1 MADTDT
7 KNNDNQLSNGGFRY
21 ISPTTDFGFKR
32 LFGDPR
38 IMKGFL
44 NALFDSKKLNIVIE
58 DLEYIDKDE
67 LGTVKKNRGV
77 IYDLR
82 CKTTTGEEI
91 IVEMQN
97 EGQDFFENRIIYY
110 LARAVSN
117 QGFKKGHDGKPE
129 EKEDWDFAIH
139 RVIGVFIMNFYDP
152 NDSEK
157 ISRNCWTNVDTH
169 EISSDRQ
176 EYWKV
181 QLPYF
186 RKHNMKKEDCTT
198 KSDYWLYNIANMDT
212 MEELAF
218 KEKDSDFVYLSE
230 LAEFR
235 AMSIPEQD
243 RYIRQIDREVVWKN
257 VMDRK
262 YRFGF
267 SDGKE
272 EGRAEGRAE
281 GRVEGRAEGI
291 AEGLAVGEKQA
302 KLLIARSLKSFG
314 KMTIDEIAAATNL
327 TPDEIA
333 KI

>member
-1 MADTDT
+1 M
-7 KNNDNQLSNGGFRY
+7 
-21 ISPTTDFGFKR
+21 
-32 LFGDPR
+32 
-38 IMKGFL
+38 
-44 NALFDSKKLNIVIE
+44 
-58 DLEYIDKDE
+58 
-67 LGTVKKNRGV
+67 

-82 CKTTTGEEI
+82 CKTTTGEDI

-97 EGQDFFENRIIYY
+97 ESQDFFENRIIYY
-110 LARAVSN
+110 LSRAVSN

-129 EKEDWDFAIH
+129 EKEDWDFAIS

-152 NDSEK
+152 NESQK
-157 ISRNCWTNVDTH
+157 IARNCWMNEETH
-169 EISSDRQ
+169 KISSNLQ

-186 RKHNMKKEDCTT
+186 RKHNLKAENCTS

-212 MEELAF
+212 MEDLAF

-243 RYIRQIDREVVWKN
+243 RYIHQIDQEVVLKN

-267 SDGKE
+267 SEGKE
-272 EGRAEGRAE
+272 EGREEGRTE
-281 GRVEGRAEGI
+281 GEKIGI
-291 AEGLAVGEKQA
+291 EKGEKIGLKKGEKIGIEKGEKQKA
-302 KLLIARSLKSFG
+302 FTIARAMKQHGDDIDYIALVTGLTKEEILK
-314 KMTIDEIAAATNL
+314 L
-327 TPDEIA
+327 
-333 KI
+333 

>member
-1 MADTDT
+1 
-7 KNNDNQLSNGGFRY
+7 
-21 ISPTTDFGFKR
+21 
-32 LFGDPR
+32 
-38 IMKGFL
+38 
-44 NALFDSKKLNIVIE
+44 
-58 DLEYIDKDE
+58 
-67 LGTVKKNRGV
+67 
-77 IYDLR
+77 
-82 CKTTTGEEI
+82 
-91 IVEMQN
+91 
-97 EGQDFFENRIIYY
+97 
-110 LARAVSN
+110 
-117 QGFKKGHDGKPE
+117 
-129 EKEDWDFAIH
+129 
-139 RVIGVFIMNFYDP
+139 MNFYDP

-169 EISSDRQ
+169 DISSDRQ

-186 RKHNMKKEDCTT
+186 RKHNMKMEDCTS

-281 GRVEGRAEGI
+281 GERAKSLETARKMKRRGYSIDII
-291 AEGLAVGEKQA
+291 AD
-302 KLLIARSLKSFG
+302 I
-314 KMTIDEIAAATNL
+314 TNL

-333 KI
+333 NI